1 MYPIAACHRQPLTNW
16 RAATGEGAH
25 QVGAGGAGRDDGL
38 QCAVGDPRRLLVLG
52 HHVLV
57 LEPCRSKPEIKAR
70 PCVRRWEERS
80 SSVAE
85 RRDWRAAGARARWQ
99 PYPRQPSRRPTGRS
113 HRCRSWLTARF
124 AAVRRRASGSRASS
138 LSREAK
144 SNEASRRAVQPQHS
158 TIRRRSC
165 SRHSPQPRNRTP
177 PEQHD
182 EQRRGRQE
190 RGLEGRPEHRQHQ
203 GPRTGAM
210 TSPCRLDLACEP
222 RLGRRRQPAR
232 AGLRGSRGATSA
244 GRRASAAGTAAR
256 RQ

>member
-1 MYPIAACHRQPLTNW
+1 M
-16 RAATGEGAH
+16 
-25 QVGAGGAGRDDGL
+25 
-38 QCAVGDPRRLLVLG
+38 
-52 HHVLV
+52 
-57 LEPCRSKPEIKAR
+57 
-70 PCVRRWEERS
+70 
-80 SSVAE
+80 AE

-124 AAVRRRASGSRASS
+124 AAVRTPTPAEPRVSERSRPNFKQTMNRSTA
-138 LSREAK
+138 
-144 SNEASRRAVQPQHS
+144 QPQHS
-158 TIRRRSC
+158 TIRSRSC

-222 RLGRRRQPAR
+222 RLGRRRRPHAR
-232 AGLRGSRGATSA
+232 GCGARGAPPRLGGGPPPLGLPLEAGARWGYPQRSGARLNRIHGVRRMAPRSSSRSSA
-244 GRRASAAGTAAR
+244 SRR
-256 RQ
+256 